1 MGKPF
6 YLVQRAENAA
16 DIYIFGD
23 IVTERWF
30 AEETSGSSL
39 VDELKQLGEVDR
51 INVHI
56 DSYGGSVS
64 EGWAIYN
71 ALKQHPAKVVTYADG
86 FVASAALYPFLA
98 GDERHASTL
107 SAFYLHEVMSWGEGY
122 AEDLRKAADEAETM
136 TDIGIG
142 VFVERTDMDAE
153 TVKSLME
160 AETWLT
166 PAQALEYG
174 IATSVDADKRE
185 KTQQSARRQML
196 RQFFAAERPA
206 AEPEMKTE
214 EKNEQTASIM
224 QAFAKM
230 I

>member
-1 MGKPF
+1 MGKSF
-6 YLVQRAENAA
+6 YLIQKAESAA

-23 IVTERWF
+23 IVTERWYPD
-30 AEETSGSSL
+30 ETSGSSL
-39 VDELKQLGEVDR
+39 VDELKQLGDIER
-51 INVHI
+51 INVHV

-98 GDERHASTL
+98 GEERHASTL

-142 VFVERTDMDAE
+142 VFVERTEMDAK

-174 IATSVDADKRE
+174 IATSIDADKRE
-185 KTQQSARRQML
+185 KTQQSARRKML
-196 RQFFAAERPA
+196 RQLFPSEAHGKQR
-206 AEPEMKTE
+206 E
-214 EKNEQTASIM
+214 EKKDVQTASIM
-224 QAFAKM
+224 RAFAEM